1 MRIIN
6 EHKSKK
12 LGKLRTKHKLQQIKG
27 KEEEQKIKD
36 FLKVKDLMQKKLRQI
51 KQQILCAIDLTK
63 KTRQIEQHISIQRFN
78 FT

>member
-1 MRIIN
+1 MYVYVRIIN

-36 FLKVKDLMQKKLRQI
+36 FLKVKDLMQI
-51 KQQILCAIDLTK
+51 T
-63 KTRQIEQHISIQRFN
+63 SN
-78 FT
+78 